1 MKIAVIG
8 IGYVGLSN
16 AIVLA
21 QHNEVVLVDVIEE
34 KVNKINLKMSPIA
47 EPLIVDY
54 LEHHELNLSATLN
67 LPSACI
73 EANFVLVAT
82 PTDYN
87 DQTNSFDTS
96 SVEDVVK
103 KVSVIAPQATIIIK
117 STIPLGFTEKLIA
130 QGYKN
135 IVFVPEFLREGSALY
150 DSLYPSRLVIGDLSE
165 RGRAFAQLMLQGVIK
180 GSSGFIYTTD
190 RSRSYQIICQ
200 YLFSDASSLF

>member
-34 KVNKINLKMSPIA
+34 KVNKINLKKSPIA

-54 LEHHELNLSATLN
+54 LEHRELNLSATLN

-73 EANFVLVAT
+73 EADFVLVAT

-135 IVFVPEFLREGSALY
+135 IVHKSLKIERQFSNHRKEVDEIEQRFLG
-150 DSLYPSRLVIGDLSE
+150 
-165 RGRAFAQLMLQGVIK
+165 
-180 GSSGFIYTTD
+180 
-190 RSRSYQIICQ
+190 
-200 YLFSDASSLF
+200 